1 MRKMIGL
8 FLLTLAVQ
16 PMLAKEDWPLTVT
29 VLSTKN
35 IEDPHGSF
43 HLSWFSSNAGWSQS
57 SGRAGWSHR
66 IAEHAFVEA
75 SNGNSYE
82 LQPKNPKDMLLP
94 GTYQAKIEKR
104 DIKVCEPKDNGNCRE
119 VKFWVV
125 EAVQTARAAE
135 PTPKTAELSPA
146 STAVAPSPAPPTPAL
161 PLSATQQALLSI
173 ESTPSGGDIEIDG
186 AFVGNTPS
194 TVNVGPGSHKIVV
207 KKKGFAAWTKAI
219 SVTGGAVHLNAEL
232 EQEQPK
238 Q

>member
-1 MRKMIGL
+1 MRKIIGL
-8 FLLTLAVQ
+8 LLLTFAVQ
-16 PMLAKEDWPLTVT
+16 PMLAKDNWPLTIT

-66 IAEHAFVEA
+66 IAEHSFVEA
-75 SNGNSYE
+75 NNGNSYE

-104 DIKVCEPKDNGNCRE
+104 DMMVCEPKDNGNCRE
-119 VKFWVV
+119 VRFFVV
-125 EAVQTARAAE
+125 GAVQTAQATETTPKAAE
-135 PTPKTAELSPA
+135 LAPAPTT
-146 STAVAPSPAPPTPAL
+146 VAPSPAPSTPAL
-161 PLSATQQALLSI
+161 ALTATQALLSI
-173 ESTPSGGDIEIDG
+173 ESTPSGADIEIDG

-194 TVNVGPGSHKIVV
+194 TVNVGPGSHQIAV
-207 KKKGFAAWTKAI
+207 KKEGFANWTKALN
-219 SVTGGAVHLNAEL
+219 VTSGTVHLNAEL
-232 EQEQPK
+232 KQEQPK